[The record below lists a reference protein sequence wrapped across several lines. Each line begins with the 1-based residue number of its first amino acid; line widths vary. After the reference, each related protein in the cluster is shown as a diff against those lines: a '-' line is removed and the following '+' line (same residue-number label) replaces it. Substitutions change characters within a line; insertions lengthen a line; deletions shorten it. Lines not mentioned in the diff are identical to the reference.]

1 MRKKF
6 PEVQTPGVFRQM
18 IRADLMLSPGKQ
30 KLTNGEE
37 QDEEEELG
45 ADDNNG
51 ATTDYDLNSA
61 DPSDAKRAKVILID
75 LHQVLN

>member
-37 QDEEEELG
+37 QDQEEELG